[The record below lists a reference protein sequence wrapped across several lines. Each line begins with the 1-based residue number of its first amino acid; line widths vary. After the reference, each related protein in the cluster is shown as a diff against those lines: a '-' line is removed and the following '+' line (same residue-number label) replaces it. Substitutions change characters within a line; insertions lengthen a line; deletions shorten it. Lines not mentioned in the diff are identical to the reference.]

1 LEELTLKLIE
11 PFLITNNS
19 GFINLTK
26 LGGGMDYRQEFSKIY
41 GNDFFPNDGPVFL
54 ILTRIHDQEADIM
67 GLELAEK
74 NINYIRINIDD
85 LPKNLFLHHQMED
98 GELETYIEGTGF
110 NRLNIKQIK
119 LAWFRLFGYFYSYFL
134 FFSYFMPFY
143 RSSYF
148 HSNISLYF

>member
-1 LEELTLKLIE
+1 
-11 PFLITNNS
+11 
-19 GFINLTK
+19 
-26 LGGGMDYRQEFSKIY
+26 
-41 GNDFFPNDGPVFL
+41 
-54 ILTRIHDQEADIM
+54 M

-119 LAWFRLFGYFYSYFL
+119 LAWFRRFYDFDA
-134 FFSYFMPFY
+134 FD
-143 RSSYF
+143 
-148 HSNISLYF
+148 NISNNVITNKYADKEWKYFSESLINQLDCTWINHPHSIKKLIK